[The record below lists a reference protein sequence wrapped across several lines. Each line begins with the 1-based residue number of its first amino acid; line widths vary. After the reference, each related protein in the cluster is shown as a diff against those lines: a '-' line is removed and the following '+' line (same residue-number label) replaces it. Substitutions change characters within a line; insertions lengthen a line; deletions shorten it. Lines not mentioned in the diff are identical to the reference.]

1 MEDLTTLQIALDV
14 LISLIPPILMGVLF
28 YILMRSIFRA
38 DQGARDSYA
47 KIEAEERAKLKAQ
60 NAQPDGPEA
69 SQANSEQR

>member
-1 MEDLTTLQIALDV
+1 MENLTTTQIALDV

-47 KIEAEERAKLKAQ
+47 QIEAEERAKLKAK
-60 NAQPDGPEA
+60 NPEPDVPEA
-69 SQANSEQR
+69 SQANSEQP

>member
-1 MEDLTTLQIALDV
+1 MEDLTTTQIALDV

-60 NAQPDGPEA
+60 NTQPDGPER

>member
-1 MEDLTTLQIALDV
+1 MEDLTTTQIALDV

-60 NAQPDGPEA
+60 NSRADGSEP

>member
-1 MEDLTTLQIALDV
+1 MEDLTTTQITLDV
-14 LISLIPPILMGVLF
+14 LLSLIPPIFMGVLF

-60 NAQPDGPEA
+60 NNQPDGPEP